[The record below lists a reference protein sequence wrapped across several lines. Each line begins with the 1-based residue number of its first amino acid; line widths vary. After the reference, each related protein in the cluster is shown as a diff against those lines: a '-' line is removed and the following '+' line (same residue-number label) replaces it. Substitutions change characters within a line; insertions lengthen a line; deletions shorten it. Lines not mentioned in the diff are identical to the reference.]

1 MAAVYF
7 WSAGEVRMW
16 PSLTPWW
23 KQGSQDP
30 VGLPAHPKGPE
41 AKDDDDEVDHVSHEH
56 VGVDV
61 GGCMVLCVQD
71 VPEEVAHWLVNLP
84 CPAGTGDTGPR

>member
-1 MAAVYF
+1 M
-7 WSAGEVRMW
+7 R

-23 KQGSQDP
+23 RQDSQDP
-30 VGLPAHPKGPE
+30 VAPPAHPKGPE

-61 GGCMVLCVQD
+61 GGCMALCVQD
-71 VPEEVAHWLVNLP
+71 VPEEFTHWLVNLP
-84 CPAGTGDTGPR
+84 CPARTGDTGDR